1 MNIQDKKILVTG
13 GYGFL
18 GNHICAELSKQGLV
32 ETHQVNS
39 KEKGFY
45 RFHSKNY
52 DLSNPFKCHELIDSY
67 RPDLIIHA
75 AAKVGGIG
83 ANLLYPA
90 DYYYQNLMMGTN
102 LIHSCKDFQVEK
114 LVLIGTI
121 CSYPKFTVVPFNE
134 DDLWNGYPEDTNAPY
149 GIAKKALLTQAL
161 AYQKQYGQKFIYL
174 MPVNLYG
181 IGDNFDEK
189 TSHVIPALIKKFLN
203 AKKAQKEFVEIWG
216 TGEPTREFLYVE
228 DAAEAIV
235 KCAEKYDDPDPIN
248 IGYGIEIKIKD
259 LAGIIKN
266 LIGYEGEIIYNSE
279 YPDGQPR
286 RCLDISKSVE
296 AIGFYSKTDLFHGLR
311 NTIEWYQSRINN

>member
-18 GNHICAELSKQGLV
+18 GNHICAELKKQGLV
-32 ETHQVNS
+32 ETHQTNS

-45 RFHSKNY
+45 RFYSKNY

-102 LIHSCKDFQVEK
+102 LIHSCNHFQVEK

-134 DDLWNGYPEDTNAPY
+134 NDLWNGYPEDTNAPY

-181 IGDNFDEK
+181 INDNFDEK

-203 AKKAQKEFVEIWG
+203 AKKTQKEFVEIWG

-248 IGYGIEIKIKD
+248 IGYGVEIKIKD
-259 LAGIIKN
+259 LASIIKN
-266 LIGYEGEIIYNSE
+266 LIGYEGEVIYNSE

-296 AIGFYSKTDLFHGLR
+296 AIGFYAKTDLFHGLR
-311 NTIEWYQSRINN
+311 KTIDWYQSRTNN